1 VTPVA
6 AAAARA
12 PGVVSRSRPA
22 VGSAGRK
29 ISVLHLIYSP
39 CYGGIETNVINW
51 VRHFDRDAFDVHVAY
66 FAGDRNREAPF
77 LRAAAAAGIHAL
89 PVPWTRWKPFLRAA
103 REVARIVREKR
114 IEIVHTHAYY
124 GDAVGA
130 IAGKLTDVKTV
141 ATVYVWGR
149 YEMHR
154 QLMQL
159 IDWLSIQ
166 FMDRVTAHCADTQK
180 KTFVIGTSRADITV
194 LRPGFPGQATTAWT
208 GERRRERRRAAGV
221 DDRHILLV
229 NAARLAP
236 EKVQDQLLRSFRI
249 VHERYP
255 HTRLWIKGVG
265 LDWVERDLLAL
276 RAQLGL
282 DDVVRL
288 GGFAEDLDAVLGMA
302 DMMVHSSLVEGVPLS
317 IMHGMAAGLPI
328 VASDAG
334 GIAEVIHH
342 GRTGL
347 VVAKNDPQGFA
358 EAVISL
364 LERPDLARALGSAAR
379 HAVEHEHSIAS
390 AVRHVEQV
398 YREMVMR

>member
-1 VTPVA
+1 
-6 AAAARA
+6 
-12 PGVVSRSRPA
+12 
-22 VGSAGRK
+22 
-29 ISVLHLIYSP
+29 
-39 CYGGIETNVINW
+39 
-51 VRHFDRDAFDVHVAY
+51 
-66 FAGDRNREAPF
+66 
-77 LRAAAAAGIHAL
+77 
-89 PVPWTRWKPFLRAA
+89 
-103 REVARIVREKR
+103 
-114 IEIVHTHAYY
+114 
-124 GDAVGA
+124 
-130 IAGKLTDVKTV
+130 V

-180 KTFVIGTSRADITV
+180 KTFVIGTRRADITV
-194 LRPGFPGQATTAWT
+194 LRPGFPGEVTTAWT

-221 DDRHILLV
+221 DDHHVLLV

-249 VHERYP
+249 VHDRYP
-255 HTRLWIKGVG
+255 HTRLWIRGVG

-276 RAQLGL
+276 RAALGL
-282 DDVVRL
+282 NDVVRL

-302 DMMVHSSLVEGVPLS
+302 DIMVHSSLVEGVPLS

-347 VVAKNDPQGFA
+347 IVAKNDQQGFA
-358 EAVISL
+358 DAVMSL
-364 LERPDLARALGSAAR
+364 LERPELARALGSAAR
-379 HAVEHEHSIAS
+379 RAVEHEHSIAS
-390 AVRHVEQV
+390 AVRDVEQV
-398 YREMVMR
+398 YREMVAR